1 MASINAKLK
10 TQCYEILSQHSVLF
24 ILYISFQFFAHVIF
38 ITATMRVDSKDLPGV
53 TERTTTGFSLP
64 ATKPKP
70 STGSRL
76 ISTRRGAGGTPSR
89 WTSSRELLWDTWL
102 ENTGEEDHGDQ
113 EKFTSLSGRRKK
125 GTGTSYNS
133 LWLWFTHSS
142 DNLLALYPNPDWPK
156 MSQAN
161 SFTSRTHVG
170 SMGSKVLVQ
179 RLAMLRDYCSV
190 QYNIDIFRQSMLTVT
205 LLQLWE
211 SPESVL
217 TYSNYRAK

>member
-1 MASINAKLK
+1 
-10 TQCYEILSQHSVLF
+10 
-24 ILYISFQFFAHVIF
+24 
-38 ITATMRVDSKDLPGV
+38 
-53 TERTTTGFSLP
+53 
-64 ATKPKP
+64 
-70 STGSRL
+70 
-76 ISTRRGAGGTPSR
+76 
-89 WTSSRELLWDTWL
+89 
-102 ENTGEEDHGDQ
+102 
-113 EKFTSLSGRRKK
+113 
-125 GTGTSYNS
+125 
-133 LWLWFTHSS
+133 
-142 DNLLALYPNPDWPK
+142 

>member
-10 TQCYEILSQHSVLF
+10 TQCYEIL
-24 ILYISFQFFAHVIF
+24 YISCIHGHHQ
-38 ITATMRVDSKDLPGV
+38 DLPGV

-125 GTGTSYNS
+125 GTGTSHNS

-142 DNLLALYPNPDWPK
+142 DNLLALHPNPDWPK